1 VISSV
6 VTHSAACFDFRRPIA
21 MLVKTSQT
29 FPRSRV
35 LDDYYHGL
43 IAVEIRPNKRERNST
58 HVPPYRR
65 TRGDLN

>member
-43 IAVEIRPNKRERNST
+43 LEDLLEAYRNASA
-58 HVPPYRR
+58 
-65 TRGDLN
+65 